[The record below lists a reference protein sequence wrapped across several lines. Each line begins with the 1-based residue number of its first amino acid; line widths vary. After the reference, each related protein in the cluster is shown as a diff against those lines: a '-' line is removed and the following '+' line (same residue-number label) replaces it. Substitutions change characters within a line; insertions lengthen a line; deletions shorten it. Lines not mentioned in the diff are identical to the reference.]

1 MKFSIII
8 ILSFTFCSLDSSK
21 NHIPSNYFKNLKLKT
36 LKMNPEDIL
45 NTQSV
50 GQDKL
55 FLSQRQ
61 IDSIKVISQEFT
73 PSPVSEKD
81 TILIQTSKGAMKL
94 IYYPSVAPKHC
105 YNFKKLANSGFYDN
119 TKFHRVIKNFM
130 IQGGDVSPPPPPI
143 PDEFD
148 STLSNIQ
155 KTISM
160 ANSGPNTGT
169 CQFFI
174 NLVDNTYLDFDKPPF
189 TSKHPVFGITI
200 SGFNIVED
208 IGDVQTNFNDV
219 PYIDVI
225 MDSVRIVGNQSST
238 NFITSDTK
246 NKLLKIVDMLGRETY
261 SKLNTPLFYIY
272 ENGEVRKFI
281 VQ

>member
-1 MKFSIII
+1 MRI
-8 ILSFTFCSLDSSK
+8 ILILILIFSSFNSK
-21 NHIPSNYFKNLKLKT
+21 SQTQVDFYTNYGDFRVELY
-36 LKMNPEDIL
+36 
-45 NTQSV
+45 
-50 GQDKL
+50 
-55 FLSQRQ
+55 
-61 IDSIKVISQEFT
+61 DSIVPITTSNFINL
-73 PSPVSEKD
+73 VS
-81 TILIQTSKGAMKL
+81 T
-94 IYYPSVAPKHC
+94 
-105 YNFKKLANSGFYDN
+105 NFYDGAL
-119 TKFHRVIKNFM
+119 FHRVISNFM

-143 PDEFD
+143 QDEFD

>member
-1 MKFSIII
+1 MV
-8 ILSFTFCSLDSSK
+8 ILQLNFMILLVPITT
-21 NHIPSNYFKNLKLKT
+21 SNFINL
-36 LKMNPEDIL
+36 
-45 NTQSV
+45 
-50 GQDKL
+50 
-55 FLSQRQ
+55 
-61 IDSIKVISQEFT
+61 
-73 PSPVSEKD
+73 VS
-81 TILIQTSKGAMKL
+81 
-94 IYYPSVAPKHC
+94 
-105 YNFKKLANSGFYDN
+105 SGFYDGAL
-119 TKFHRVIKNFM
+119 FHRVISNFM

-143 PDEFD
+143 IDEFD

-189 TSKHPVFGITI
+189 TSKHPVFGITT

-225 MDSVRIVGNQSST
+225 MDSVRISDNQTYT
-238 NFITSDTK
+238 NFFSD
-246 NKLLKIVDMLGRETY
+246 NYNSKLLKIVDILGKETY
-261 SKLNTPLFYIY
+261 PHSNMPLFYIY
-272 ENGEVRKFI
+272 ENGMVEKI
-281 VQ
+281 IIK

>member
-1 MKFSIII
+1 MRI
-8 ILSFTFCSLDSSK
+8 ILILILIFSSFNSK
-21 NHIPSNYFKNLKLKT
+21 SQTQVDFYTNYGDFRVELY
-36 LKMNPEDIL
+36 
-45 NTQSV
+45 
-50 GQDKL
+50 
-55 FLSQRQ
+55 
-61 IDSIKVISQEFT
+61 DSIVPITTSNFINL
-73 PSPVSEKD
+73 VS
-81 TILIQTSKGAMKL
+81 
-94 IYYPSVAPKHC
+94 
-105 YNFKKLANSGFYDN
+105 ANFYDGAL
-119 TKFHRVIKNFM
+119 FHRVIKNFM

-246 NKLLKIVDMLGRETY
+246 NKLLKIVDMLGRESY

>member
-1 MKFSIII
+1 MRILLICIIFFSS
-8 ILSFTFCSLDSSK
+8 LKVNSQTKVDFFTNYGNFTVELYDSLV
-21 NHIPSNYFKNLKLKT
+21 PTTTSNFINL
-36 LKMNPEDIL
+36 
-45 NTQSV
+45 
-50 GQDKL
+50 
-55 FLSQRQ
+55 
-61 IDSIKVISQEFT
+61 
-73 PSPVSEKD
+73 VS
-81 TILIQTSKGAMKL
+81 
-94 IYYPSVAPKHC
+94 
-105 YNFKKLANSGFYDN
+105 SGFYDGAL
-119 TKFHRVIKNFM
+119 FHRVISNFM

-143 PDEFD
+143 TDEFD

-189 TSKHPVFGITI
+189 TSKHPVFGITT

-225 MDSVRIVGNQSST
+225 MDSVRISDNQTYT
-238 NFITSDTK
+238 NFFTDNNNS
-246 NKLLKIVDMLGRETY
+246 KLLKIVDILGKETY
-261 SKLNTPLFYIY
+261 PYPNMPLFYIY
-272 ENGEVRKFI
+272 ENGRVEKYIRK
-281 VQ
+281 

>member
-1 MKFSIII
+1 MRI
-8 ILSFTFCSLDSSK
+8 ILILILFFSSFNSK
-21 NHIPSNYFKNLKLKT
+21 SQTQVDFYTNYGDFRVELY
-36 LKMNPEDIL
+36 
-45 NTQSV
+45 
-50 GQDKL
+50 
-55 FLSQRQ
+55 
-61 IDSIKVISQEFT
+61 DSIVPITTSNFINL
-73 PSPVSEKD
+73 VS
-81 TILIQTSKGAMKL
+81 
-94 IYYPSVAPKHC
+94 
-105 YNFKKLANSGFYDN
+105 ANFYDGAL
-119 TKFHRVIKNFM
+119 FHRVIKNFM

>member
-1 MKFSIII
+1 MRILLICIIFFSS
-8 ILSFTFCSLDSSK
+8 LKVNSQTKVDFFTNYGDFTVELYDSLVP
-21 NHIPSNYFKNLKLKT
+21 ITTSNFINL
-36 LKMNPEDIL
+36 
-45 NTQSV
+45 
-50 GQDKL
+50 
-55 FLSQRQ
+55 
-61 IDSIKVISQEFT
+61 
-73 PSPVSEKD
+73 VS
-81 TILIQTSKGAMKL
+81 
-94 IYYPSVAPKHC
+94 
-105 YNFKKLANSGFYDN
+105 SGFYDGAL
-119 TKFHRVIKNFM
+119 FHRVISNFM

-143 PDEFD
+143 SDEFD

-189 TSKHPVFGITI
+189 TSKHPVFGITT

-225 MDSVRIVGNQSST
+225 MDSVRISDNQTYT
-238 NFITSDTK
+238 NFFSD
-246 NKLLKIVDMLGRETY
+246 NYNSKLLKIVDILGKETY
-261 SKLNTPLFYIY
+261 PQLNMPLFYIY
-272 ENGEVRKFI
+272 ENGMVEKIIRK
-281 VQ
+281 

>member
-1 MKFSIII
+1 MRILLICIIFFSS
-8 ILSFTFCSLDSSK
+8 LKVNGQTKVDFFTNYGDFTVELYDSLVP
-21 NHIPSNYFKNLKLKT
+21 ITTSNFINL
-36 LKMNPEDIL
+36 
-45 NTQSV
+45 
-50 GQDKL
+50 
-55 FLSQRQ
+55 
-61 IDSIKVISQEFT
+61 
-73 PSPVSEKD
+73 VS
-81 TILIQTSKGAMKL
+81 
-94 IYYPSVAPKHC
+94 
-105 YNFKKLANSGFYDN
+105 SGFYDGAL
-119 TKFHRVIKNFM
+119 FHRVISNFM

-143 PDEFD
+143 TDEFD

-219 PYIDVI
+219 PYVDVI
-225 MDSVRIVGNQSST
+225 MDSVRISDNQT
-238 NFITSDTK
+238 NTSFFSD
-246 NKLLKIVDMLGRETY
+246 NYESKLLKIVDILGKETY
-261 SKLNTPLFYIY
+261 PQLNMPLFYIY
-272 ENGEVRKFI
+272 ENGMVEKIIRK
-281 VQ
+281 

>member
-1 MKFSIII
+1 MRAIII
-8 ILSFTFCSLDSSK
+8 
-21 NHIPSNYFKNLKLKT
+21 
-36 LKMNPEDIL
+36 
-45 NTQSV
+45 
-50 GQDKL
+50 
-55 FLSQRQ
+55 
-61 IDSIKVISQEFT
+61 
-73 PSPVSEKD
+73 
-81 TILIQTSKGAMKL
+81 TILFFLTSDLKSQTQVDFFTNYGDFRVELYDSLVPITTG
-94 IYYPSVAPKHC
+94 
-105 YNFKKLANSGFYDN
+105 NFISLVNSNFYDGAL
-119 TKFHRVIKNFM
+119 FHRVIKNFM

-143 PDEFD
+143 IDEFD

-225 MDSVRIVGNQSST
+225 MDSVRIVTNQSFT
-238 NFITSDTK
+238 NNIKIQAKT
-246 NKLLKIVDMLGRETY
+246 KLLKITDILGRETNFR
-261 SKLNTPLFYIY
+261 SNEPLFYIY
-272 ENGEVRKFI
+272 DDGSVRKII